1 MLKMLGIAIFGLVVG
16 MIAKLLVPGRDPGG
30 VFVTVLIGM
39 AGALI
44 GLRLGRLFPDL
55 ISNEWVLSIGGA
67 VLILLL
73 YRLLSRLTRQ
83 GSKSSD

>member
-30 VFVTVLIGM
+30 CFVTTLIGM

-44 GLRLGRLFPDL
+44 GLRLGRLFPHL
-55 ISNEWVLSIGGA
+55 ISNEWILAIGGA
-67 VLILLL
+67 MLILLI
-73 YRLLSRLTRQ
+73 YRALSSLLRPPRSEE
-83 GSKSSD
+83 